1 MNKIKELFNGD
12 WYFNTF
18 YGLLLIAMA
27 TLPLSN
33 WLMLPIAILMFLLWI
48 VKWDW
53 KEKWQN
59 ICQRKAVP
67 ALICLTAIYLM
78 LIPGLLMSC
87 NKTEAYAAFDCG
99 TWLLAAPLL
108 MLTISPQKFTD
119 KHFNSALGLFS
130 LGIGLHIVI
139 ILFMACRKFT
149 TTGNTHYFY
158 YSSLSKLLHPS
169 YVAMYATLAFFFL
182 LQMLNKFGKEMAT
195 LKQAGVIALAALL
208 FTAVI
213 LLQSKAGLI
222 CFFMLLFIWI
232 IYYIIKKRRILP
244 GIIILSVLIGG
255 SIIIYKSGWIQK
267 NRLMESVE
275 QIRNHKEDPYGTDS
289 SEMRLT
295 LWKTTSEL
303 IRQNMPWGVGT
314 GDADQEIRLHAL
326 KKNYSNIIGHR
337 YNAHCQYLQTTLET
351 GILGLI
357 ALVAFCLYPL
367 YYSIREK
374 DLLYVSFSLMV
385 ILNIAVECMLKV
397 RAGVDFIALFNA
409 LLFINAAR
417 PGNKI

>member
-18 YGLLLIAMA
+18 YGLLLLAMT
-27 TLPLSN
+27 TLPLTN
-33 WLMLPIAILMFLLWI
+33 WLMLPIALLMFLLWLI
-48 VKWDW
+48 KWDW

-59 ICQRKAVP
+59 IRRRRALP
-67 ALICLTAIYLM
+67 AMICFTAIFLM
-78 LIPGLLMSC
+78 LIPGLFLSC
-87 NKTEAYAAFDCG
+87 NKTEAFSAFDCSL
-99 TWLLAAPLL
+99 WLLSAPILL
-108 MLTISPQKFTD
+108 LTTSPQKFTNR
-119 KHFNSALGLFS
+119 HFNSALGLFS

-139 ILFMACRKFT
+139 ILIMAGRKFIA
-149 TTGNTHYFY
+149 TGNTHYFY
-158 YSSLSKLLHPS
+158 YSSLSRLIHPS

-182 LQMLNKFGKEMAT
+182 MQMISQFGKNMTAI
-195 LKQAGVIALAALL
+195 KRAGIIALAALL

-222 CFFMLLFIWI
+222 CFFLLLFIWI
-232 IYYIIKKRRILP
+232 IYYFIKKRRILP

-275 QIRNHKEDPYGTDS
+275 QVRNHKEDPYGTDS

-337 YNAHCQYLQTTLET
+337 YNAHCQYLQNLLET
-351 GILGLI
+351 GIPGLI
-357 ALVAFCLYPL
+357 ALLAFSIYPL
-367 YYSIREK
+367 YYSIRK
-374 DLLYVSFSLMV
+374 RDLLYFSFSIIV

-397 RAGVDFIALFNA
+397 RSGVDFIALFNA
-409 LLFINAAR
+409 LFFINAAKL
-417 PGNKI
+417 GNEI